1 MDRLTSIVEMR
12 PLGALGDAALGVGG
26 HQAAWRGTC
35 LRTRTQHV
43 RWDGLVQVGAN
54 VRATELPLRSRGEC
68 LSAFRRKTPPPKVD
82 IVGLG
87 GGTPT
92 KMTSSVADMA
102 LRGLQ
107 RGKRAGEVGRWNN
120 PSNSPV

>member
-1 MDRLTSIVEMR
+1 MK
-12 PLGALGDAALGVGG
+12 
-26 HQAAWRGTC
+26 
-35 LRTRTQHV
+35 TRTQHV
-43 RWDGLVQVGAN
+43 RWDGLAQVGAN
-54 VRATELPLRSRGEC
+54 ARATELPLRSRGEC
-68 LSAFRRKTPPPKVD
+68 VSAVRRKTPPPKVD

-92 KMTSSVADMA
+92 KTTSSVADMA

-120 PSNSPV
+120 PANSPV